1 MPYTNC
7 AACGAKALVG
17 ATRCPRCQAPFV
29 SYEYGGERVA
39 TVNCPNCGVQ
49 RPVAIG
55 VCPNCLMSTAPSG
68 RRLARGLMLTGVGIA
83 AILVTGYLI
92 SRRTELTKSA
102 STPATSVTDT
112 GVTAAATAPGD
123 SAARV
128 AIDSSE
134 RVVSAP
140 ASTAAASVPAAA
152 PAPVPSPARTA
163 PSPDPAKSVTPN
175 PAAGVTPNPAAPRP
189 APPPTVAVADTGLW
203 EFATANTWVRVR
215 SAPTAESD
223 VLRMVDSAQRV
234 RLGPP
239 MTNGWR
245 PVRVGV
251 DRGWVDPRF
260 FSVVRAPR
268 P

>member
-29 SYEYGGERVA
+29 SYEFGGERVA

-83 AILVTGYLI
+83 AILVVGYLI

-102 STPATSVTDT
+102 QAPAASVVDT
-112 GVTAAATAPGD
+112 GVTPAVTAPID
-123 SAARV
+123 SAAPTSF
-128 AIDSSE
+128 DSSE
-134 RVVSAP
+134 RVVSAS
-140 ASTAAASVPAAA
+140 ATTAAASVPAAT
-152 PAPVPSPARTA
+152 PAVIPSPPRTA
-163 PSPDPAKSVTPN
+163 PSATPATSVTPN
-175 PAAGVTPNPAAPRP
+175 PAVTPP
-189 APPPTVAVADTGLW
+189 APPPTVTVADPGVW
-203 EFATANTWVRVR
+203 ESATANTWVRIR
-215 SAPTAESD
+215 SAPTRESD
-223 VLRMVDSAQRV
+223 VLRVVDSAQRV

-239 MTNGWR
+239 RTNGWR
-245 PVRVGV
+245 PIRVGV

-260 FSVVRAPR
+260 FTVVRAPR